1 MKFSDIISGCLNVFP
16 VDFLSPRHPPPAETR
31 HCCKT
36 GIPCM
41 HSETTQT
48 RHFRGKSHPN
58 DGHSKRPPKKRTE
71 DSRIG
76 TWNESTKNTHHDL
89 LIHLSCFA
97 PFPFT
102 SETGT
107 GASISSTDRAD
118 DPQCALIR
126 KASHEPRIFNKTIHT
141 LPTSH

>member
-16 VDFLSPRHPPPAETR
+16 VDFLSPRHPPSGRDQTLLQNR
-31 HCCKT
+31 HPLHAQRNNANT
-36 GIPCM
+36 AFPRQIA
-41 HSETTQT
+41 
-48 RHFRGKSHPN
+48 
-58 DGHSKRPPKKRTE
+58 SKRRAQQTPPKKRTE